1 MSRPEPQPRAPATW
15 LLGALAC
22 VALAAAGLVF
32 SGPAYLGYHGA
43 ELYGHAW
50 VQWWHG
56 QALPDWPEGTQLA
69 HGARSWP
76 VIDPLP
82 TFLGA
87 ALGRILGYAAAW
99 NLLAM
104 ASVGGAFLGGAALA
118 KRWKGDPWVGGT
130 VLAFGPALAGSL
142 ASGLTE
148 DWALGLLAGA
158 LALLSGEKHRE
169 VALGGVL
176 LGLCV
181 WCGLYLALIGAGLAL
196 LLGIWRIAQDRQAW
210 KGQLLAGGI
219 AGLIALP
226 ALWLQGSRLGGE
238 GHRAGQVLT
247 QVEPLWQLNPWKG
260 ADLASFWVPG
270 SPELAADTLVRM
282 HPAYLGFGVIAL
294 AVWGG
299 KSRWWIP
306 ALVCVALSTGLDL
319 RWAGEPL
326 KLSNP
331 LVMALQA
338 LPFTELLNHYAR
350 LLLGAQIA
358 LAVLAARGAMKAPER
373 LRWALPLLLVVELT
387 WVSPAQWPLPITSAP
402 QARVLHDLADE
413 VPTGELLTVPVAG
426 PGVHLQQALFEQRLH
441 GWPVAASP
449 NRPGAPGAVTQTQ
462 AGRWLAGPMVDP
474 PAGMEIQDLKKA
486 GVRVIFVRSSH
497 LDWAM
502 KGLGEPDQQGEGGA
516 LYRIE

>member
-1 MSRPEPQPRAPATW
+1 MSRPTLQSRAPATW

-56 QALPDWPEGTQLA
+56 EALPAWPQGTELA
-69 HGARSWP
+69 HGAKSWP

-87 ALGRILGYAAAW
+87 SLGRILGYAAAW
-99 NLLAM
+99 NALAM

-118 KRWKGDPWVGGT
+118 KRWKGDPWVGGA
-130 VLAFGPALAGSL
+130 VLALGPALAGSL

-158 LALLSGEKHRE
+158 LALLSGKGNRE
-169 VALGGVL
+169 LALGGVL

-196 LLGIWRIAQDRQAW
+196 LLGIWRIVQDRAAW

-219 AGLIALP
+219 ASGMALP

-238 GHRAGQVLT
+238 GHRAGNALS

-260 ADLASFWVPG
+260 ADLASFWTPG
-270 SPELAADTLVRM
+270 APELAADTLIRM
-282 HPAYLGFGVIAL
+282 HPAYLGFGVILL
-294 AVWGG
+294 AIWGG
-299 KSRWWIP
+299 KSRWWVP
-306 ALVCVALSTGLDL
+306 AIACVVLSTGLDL
-319 RWAGEPL
+319 RWAGTPL

-331 LVMALQA
+331 FVMALQA
-338 LPFTELLNHYAR
+338 LPFTELLNHYGR

-358 LAVLAARGAMKAPER
+358 LAVLAARGAMKAPVR
-373 LRWALPLLLVVELT
+373 FRWVLPLLLILELT
-387 WVSPAQWPLPITSAP
+387 WVSPAIWPLPITSAP
-402 QARVLHDLADE
+402 QALVLQDLASE
-413 VPTGELLTVPVAG
+413 APTGEVLTVPVAG
-426 PGVHLQQALFEQRLH
+426 PGVHLQQPMFEQRLH

-462 AGRWLAGPMVDP
+462 TGHWLAGPKVDP
-474 PAGMEIQDLKKA
+474 PADLDLAELKKA
-486 GVRVIFVRSSH
+486 GVKLIFVRPSH
-497 LDWAM
+497 IEWVER
-502 KGLGEPDQQGEGGA
+502 GLGKPDLQGQGGA
-516 LYRIE
+516 LYKIE